1 MRSLSLKLTLAF
13 LLVSVLAVALVGVSV
28 TLLTRYAFDRFDYD
42 RDVVSFANMLESY
55 YRANGGWAGVESV
68 MQRPRFE
75 KTRAEWSR
83 QPIAL
88 LDAERN
94 LIFGLGEF
102 ASGKSAPA
110 RGEVRDVRL
119 QDGEKTIGW
128 LIIGRL
134 APPAPDRT
142 KTPEEALRQRIV
154 GAIAWATVGAIG
166 LALIV
171 GAVLARTLARPIQ
184 ELTDATRL
192 LAKGELGKQVPIRSQ
207 DELGQLAAS
216 FNTMSADLA
225 RTSETRRSMTAD
237 IAHELRT
244 PLAVQRAQLEAMQDG
259 VYPLTADGLQVA
271 IDQTEILSR
280 LVDDLRTMALADAGE
295 LTLEVSEIDPG
306 ELLDAVGERFRPQA
320 ELANVKLSVQR
331 PVGRLAVIKG
341 DRVRLEQILNNLLSN
356 ALRYTPEGGS
366 VDIRLQITDA
376 VVAIT
381 VKDTGP
387 GIPPES
393 LPHIFDRFYRA
404 EKSRS
409 RSEGGTGL
417 GLAISRQ
424 LAHLHH
430 GSLTAA
436 NATAGGAE
444 FTLTL
449 PR

>member
-1 MRSLSLKLTLAF
+1 MSMRWRLILSFF
-13 LLVSVLAVALVGVSV
+13 LVVLVAVASVVILVRTDSASQVR
-28 TLLTRYAFDRFDYD
+28 TY
-42 RDVVSFANMLESY
+42 ML
-55 YRANGGWAGVESV
+55 RGGMIGVENLVTTLENYYAENGSWQGV
-68 MQRPRFE
+68 EPLFSSATQMGGRGPNSMMQ
-75 KTRAEWSR
+75 
-83 QPIAL
+83 Q
-88 LDAERN
+88 
-94 LIFGLGEF
+94 
-102 ASGKSAPA
+102 
-110 RGEVRDVRL
+110 RL
-119 QDGEKTIGW
+119 
-128 LIIGRL
+128 RL
-134 APPAPDRT
+134 ADAAGAVLVDTAGSPIGT
-142 KTPEEALRQRIV
+142 LTPEERVAAIHLKDNSGRIIGHLLVAGGMSFQQGDEQRLLGILDDAAMRGGLIAL
-154 GAIAWATVGAIG
+154 AIG
-166 LALIV
+166 L
-171 GAVLARTLARPIQ
+171 
-184 ELTDATRL
+184 L
-192 LAKGELGKQVPIRSQ
+192 LALALSASILFPIRRLTQAVDRMSSGDLSQ
-207 DELGQLAAS
+207 RVVITGKDELSQLGTS
-216 FNTMSADLA
+216 FNQMASSLQA
-225 RTSETRRSMTAD
+225 SEERRRSMTAD

-295 LTLEVSEIDPG
+295 LTLEVADIDPG

-320 ELANVKLSVQR
+320 ELASVKLSVQR
-331 PVGRLAVIKG
+331 PVGRLAAIKG

-376 VVAIT
+376 VVAIS

-430 GSLTAA
+430 GNLTAA
-436 NATAGGAE
+436 NAPAGGAE